1 MKNLTLAGLSLA
13 IFAGCA
19 SNPAKLLDGSNT
31 APVAQ
36 QQQALHAYY
45 SSIAEE
51 HELSHLGVAVWRAG
65 ETLIAEDVV
74 TGQTDLGFQIGSL
87 HKSFTAIAVLTAVED
102 GHIDLDAPVS
112 RYVPNLNLRANGEHQ
127 ITTRQLLSH
136 TAGVPD
142 MIGHPINSTT
152 LDAAH
157 LGLYRQIPDAL
168 QNMPLSFEPGTS
180 SAYSNMGFS
189 LSALVLENAT
199 GRDYHTYM
207 HEEVFEPMGL
217 EYAQNY
223 AGEKSGE
230 KAGENGI
237 YKVAT
242 TTIDGK
248 DLLPLQGAVGPSGT
262 MVLTPSDMAKVFA
275 EYDRFYR
282 GTSKLLTPESVEQL
296 TTANQF
302 DMRYQAPHNYAM
314 GLGLEINDNP
324 NTALAERQL
333 RNVWAH
339 TGGLPPANSYMI
351 YYPESRVGVFSS
363 TLAHSQGSESLLED
377 ALFGPSREVLARY
390 GDKSSEKIITLPY
403 KHIDRSAIAPQDLV
417 GVYAMG
423 LGLQTQIFV
432 DDGELFTTFMGRDF
446 KLKPLDTN
454 QYEFGI
460 KLLGLVLQ
468 LDAYQIDE
476 NIYLEVKTPDAGYF
490 ATLSHYPAAT
500 LAAIP
505 NAYQGNY
512 QALPAA
518 GKRLQ
523 RWGLPTSFNVATLPI
538 GTEQATTT
546 QFSNGDEIMFYTT
559 TNQFGD
565 LVSTGHDRNV
575 GEVIEHWQ
583 EDADYYIRYE
593 GGTYKKQ

>member
-19 SNPAKLLDGSNT
+19 SNPAKLLDGSNN

-51 HELSHLGVAVWRAG
+51 NELSHLGVAVWRGG

-102 GHIDLDAPVS
+102 GYIDLDAPVS
-112 RYVPNLNLRANGEHQ
+112 RYVPNLDLRANGEHQ

-152 LDAAH
+152 LDAAQ
-157 LGLYRQIPDAL
+157 LGSYRQIPDAL
-168 QNMPLSFEPGTS
+168 QNMPLSFDPGTS

-223 AGEKSGE
+223 AGE
-230 KAGENGI
+230 NGS
-237 YKVAT
+237 YNVAT

-248 DLLPLQGAVGPSGT
+248 DLLPLQGAVGPSGM

-282 GTSKLLTPESVEQL
+282 GTSELLTPDSVAQL

-324 NTALAERQL
+324 NTPLAERQL
-333 RNVWAH
+333 RNIWAH
-339 TGGLPPANSYMI
+339 TGGLPPASSYMI
-351 YYPESRVGVFSS
+351 YYPESRVGIFSS
-363 TLAHSQGSESLLED
+363 TLAHSEGSESLLED

-390 GDKSSEKIITLPY
+390 ADKDSEKIITLPY
-403 KHIDRSAIAPQDLV
+403 KQVDHTPIAAQDLV
-417 GVYAMG
+417 GIYAMG
-423 LGLQTQIFV
+423 LGMQTQIFINE
-432 DDGELFTTFMGRDF
+432 GELYTTFIGRDF
-446 KLKPLDTN
+446 KLKQLGTN

-468 LDAYQIDE
+468 LDAYQIDGQIFIE
-476 NIYLEVKTPDAGYF
+476 AKTPETGYF
-490 ATLSHYPAAT
+490 ATLSHYPPAA

-505 NAYQGNY
+505 SNYQGSY
-512 QALPAA
+512 QALPADA
-518 GKRLQ
+518 KRLN
-523 RWGLPTSFNVATLPI
+523 RWGLPASFSVANKQVGI
-538 GTEQATTT
+538 EQLATNQALTT
-546 QFSNGDEIMFYTT
+546 QFSSGDEVMFYTT
-559 TNQFGD
+559 SNQFGD

-575 GEVIEHWQ
+575 GELIEYWQ
-583 EDADYYIRYE
+583 EGADYFIRYE